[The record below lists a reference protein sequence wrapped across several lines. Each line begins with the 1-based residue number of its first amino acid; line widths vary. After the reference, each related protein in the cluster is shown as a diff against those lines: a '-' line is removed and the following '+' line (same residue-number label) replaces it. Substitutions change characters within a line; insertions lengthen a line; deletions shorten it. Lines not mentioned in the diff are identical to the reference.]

1 MRNERAY
8 YKNRTVLRVVALV
21 LFFIFSFATV
31 MGWEAVFNL
40 TSPVLSCVLAVLIYI
55 SFNTTGKYYR
65 SALCFFLGITVW
77 FMADCVWAYC
87 SFQDHVGEVLQKISD
102 NLYLVPDYVFL
113 LGVIVYARD
122 VLKKSDYQK
131 IAVNAF
137 ILAVIT
143 SIFGYRFA
151 MGHHNFG
158 NHLNLELFE
167 LTLYFFVSVFTI
179 VSMGMIVNKTGWN
192 VHSRSFKMVCI
203 SGFIFSVGEL
213 RYTILMILNREPEN
227 IYLDIVY
234 TVCILLYSFAWSRPD
249 IKDKVIIPIEKVNKR
264 EKYVPWINGL
274 LMICLAIILYAVN
287 YFDIYLVFCMVIA
300 SMAYVIMCKTV
311 QANALAEELI
321 ARQKD
326 ETARLERMVA
336 EKTKELI
343 EMNKHLEYIS
353 NTDALTGLYNRRYG
367 LDYLS
372 ELVRDGDNYPIALY
386 SLDLNYFKPINDNYG
401 HDMGDVV
408 LKEVG
413 RRLSRLGQS
422 RCTAIRVGGDEF
434 LVVFKN
440 ATNDVAIRGIGDLIC
455 EKMDAPI
462 EATVVTEE
470 NETKSHTFQIAA
482 SIGIAIIPHDTN
494 DIEELYKKADDALYT
509 VKHTSEKSSY
519 LMYSEMESFI
529 NKMGIRSEETDV
541 KDAE

>member
-1 MRNERAY
+1 MRDERAY

-31 MGWEAVFNL
+31 MRWEAVFNL
-40 TSPVLSCVLAVLIYI
+40 TSPVLSCVLAILIYI

-65 SALCFFLGITVW
+65 SALCFFLGLLVW
-77 FMADCVWAYC
+77 FLADCVWAYC
-87 SFQDHVGEVLQKISD
+87 SFQNHVGEVLQKISD

-137 ILAVIT
+137 IIAVIT

-151 MGHHNFG
+151 IRHHNFG
-158 NHLNLELFE
+158 THLNLELFE
-167 LTLYFFVSVFTI
+167 LTLYFFVSIFTI
-179 VSMGMIVNKTGWN
+179 VSIGMIVNRTGWQN
-192 VHSRSFKMVCI
+192 HLRSFKIVCI
-203 SGFIFSVGEL
+203 SGVVFSIGEL
-213 RYTILMILNREPEN
+213 RYTIYMILNKEPEN
-227 IYLDIVY
+227 KYIDIIYML
-234 TVCILLYSFAWSRPD
+234 CILLYSFAWTDPG
-249 IKDKVIIPIEKVNKR
+249 IKDKVVVPIEKDNR
-264 EKYVPWINGL
+264 RDRYTPWIYGAL
-274 LMICLAIILYAVN
+274 IICSAIILYAVN
-287 YFDIYLVFCMVIA
+287 YFDIYLVFCMIVA
-300 SMAYVIMCKTV
+300 SMGYVIMCKTV

-326 ETARLERMVA
+326 ETARLEKMVA
-336 EKTKELI
+336 EKTKELM

-367 LDYLS
+367 LEYLND
-372 ELVRDGDNYPIALY
+372 LVKDGDNYPIALY

-413 RRLSRLGQS
+413 RRLSRLGQE
-422 RCTAIRVGGDEF
+422 RCTAIRIGGDEF

-455 EKMDAPI
+455 ERMDEPI
-462 EATVVTEE
+462 DATVVTEE

-509 VKHTSEKSSY
+509 VKHTSETSSY
-519 LMYSEMESFI
+519 LLYSEMEGFI
-529 NKMGIRSEETDV
+529 NKMGIRSEENEV
-541 KDAE
+541 KDAK

>member
-40 TSPVLSCVLAVLIYI
+40 TSPVLSCVLAALIYI

-65 SALCFFLGITVW
+65 CALCFFLGIAVW
-77 FMADCVWAYC
+77 FLADCVWAYC
-87 SFQDHVGEVLQKISD
+87 SFQNHVGEVLQKISD

-137 ILAVIT
+137 IIAVIT

-151 MGHHNFG
+151 IRHHNFG
-158 NHLNLELFE
+158 SHLNIELFE
-167 LTLYFFVSVFTI
+167 LTLYFFVSIFTI
-179 VSMGMIVNKTGWN
+179 VSIGMIVNRTGWED
-192 VHSRSFKMVCI
+192 HLRPFKIVCVA
-203 SGFIFSVGEL
+203 GGVFSIGEL
-213 RYTILMILNREPEN
+213 RYTIYMMMNKDPEN
-227 IYLDIVY
+227 KYLDIIY
-234 TVCILLYSFAWSRPD
+234 MLCILLYSFAWTDPG
-249 IKDKVIIPIEKVNKR
+249 IKDKGVVPIEKDNR
-264 EKYVPWINGL
+264 RDRYTPWIYGAL
-274 LMICLAIILYAVN
+274 IICSAIILYAVN
-287 YFDIYLVFCMVIA
+287 YFDIYLVFCMIVA
-300 SMAYVIMCKTV
+300 SMGYVIMCKTV

-336 EKTKELI
+336 EKTKELM

-367 LDYLS
+367 LEYLND
-372 ELVRDGDNYPIALY
+372 LVKDGDNYPIALY

-470 NETKSHTFQIAA
+470 NETKSHTFRIAA

-529 NKMGIRSEETDV
+529 NKMGVRSEETDV

>member
-1 MRNERAY
+1 
-8 YKNRTVLRVVALV
+8 VV
-21 LFFIFSFATV
+21 FS
-31 MGWEAVFNL
+31 
-40 TSPVLSCVLAVLIYI
+40 I
-55 SFNTTGKYYR
+55 
-65 SALCFFLGITVW
+65 
-77 FMADCVWAYC
+77 
-87 SFQDHVGEVLQKISD
+87 
-102 NLYLVPDYVFL
+102 
-113 LGVIVYARD
+113 
-122 VLKKSDYQK
+122 
-131 IAVNAF
+131 
-137 ILAVIT
+137 
-143 SIFGYRFA
+143 
-151 MGHHNFG
+151 
-158 NHLNLELFE
+158 
-167 LTLYFFVSVFTI
+167 
-179 VSMGMIVNKTGWN
+179 
-192 VHSRSFKMVCI
+192 
-203 SGFIFSVGEL
+203 GEL
-213 RYTILMILNREPEN
+213 RYTLYMILNKDPEN
-227 IYLDIVY
+227 KYIDIIYML
-234 TVCILLYSFAWSRPD
+234 CMLLYSFAWTDSA
-249 IKDKVIIPIEKVNKR
+249 IKDKGIVPAEKDSR
-264 EKYVPWINGL
+264 RDRYTPWIYGAL
-274 LMICLAIILYAVN
+274 IICSAIILYAVN
-287 YFDIYLVFCMVIA
+287 YFDIYLVFCMIVA
-300 SMAYVIMCKTV
+300 SMGYVIMCKTV

-336 EKTKELI
+336 EKTKELM

-372 ELVRDGDNYPIALY
+372 DLVRDGDNYPIALY